1 MGSEDIE
8 DFLSVNSR
16 SGLQNTRITK
26 TGRCWVIK
34 ILVTIIS
41 AGWLMCLLSSC
52 ATPYQPMGAL
62 GGYQEEQLAPDI
74 YRVAFYGNGYT
85 NPQTASEYLIHR
97 CAELTEQKGYR
108 YFGILAVSDQSVTRT
123 FTTPAHSYTTG
134 TGYATAIGNTAFGS
148 YNGTTYYTPAQT
160 LSFNFP
166 RPVLTIKMSNN
177 WLKGSNQI
185 IASTILSVQMPGTQL
200 APIQS
205 GSSYSG
211 PRMALDEQTKSR
223 IISFVQRFVAATES
237 DDLSLLT
244 TYYGPNVRF
253 NGTSI
258 TREALR
264 EQVET
269 AVRTFP
275 QRSWQF
281 ISGPTVTPASDSP
294 GATVNYEL
302 SGVLSNGTTGM
313 QVKTS
318 VQLTVEK
325 QGDQFKI
332 VAISPRVL
340 EHRPL

>member
-1 MGSEDIE
+1 VKTLKA
-8 DFLSVNSR
+8 FLSVRSR
-16 SGLQNTRITK
+16 IRLQSTRITK
-26 TGRCWVIK
+26 TGCCRALN
-34 ILVTIIS
+34 ILAPITS
-41 AGWLMCLLSSC
+41 AGLLAFLLSSC

-62 GGYQEEQLAPDI
+62 GGYQEEQLAPNI
-74 YRVAFYGNGYT
+74 YRVAFFGNGYT

-148 YNGTTYYTPAQT
+148 YHGTTYYTPAQT
-160 LSFNFP
+160 VSFNFP
-166 RPVLTIKMSNN
+166 RPVLTIKMSND

-185 IASTILSVQMPGTQL
+185 IAATILSVQMPGTQL
-200 APIQS
+200 ASIQS
-205 GSSYSG
+205 GPSYSG
-211 PRMALDEQTKSR
+211 PRMTLDEQTKAR
-223 IISFVQRFVAATES
+223 IISFVQRFVAATQS
-237 DDLSLLT
+237 DNLSLLT
-244 TYYGPNVRF
+244 TFYGPNVRF
-253 NGTSI
+253 NGSSI

-313 QVKTS
+313 QVRTS

-332 VAISPRVL
+332 VAIWPRVL
-340 EHRPL
+340 EHRSL

>member
-1 MGSEDIE
+1 
-8 DFLSVNSR
+8 
-16 SGLQNTRITK
+16 
-26 TGRCWVIK
+26 
-34 ILVTIIS
+34 
-41 AGWLMCLLSSC
+41 
-52 ATPYQPMGAL
+52 MGAL
-62 GGYQEEQLAPDI
+62 GGYQEEQLAPGI
-74 YRVAFYGNGYT
+74 YRVAFFGNSYT
-85 NPQTASEYLIHR
+85 NPQTASEYLVHR

-108 YFGILAVSDQSVTRT
+108 YFGILAVTDQSVTRT

-148 YNGTTYYTPAQT
+148 YHGTTYYTPAQT
-160 LSFNFP
+160 IAFNFP
-166 RPVLTIKMSNN
+166 RPVLTIKMSNS
-177 WLKGSNQI
+177 WIKGSNQI
-185 IASTILSVQMPGTQL
+185 IAATILSVQMAGVPV
-200 APIQS
+200 APIQN
-205 GSSYSG
+205 GPAYSG
-211 PRMALDEQTKSR
+211 PHMQLDDRTKER
-223 IISFVQRFVAATES
+223 IVSFVQRFVAATQS

-244 TYYGPNVRF
+244 TFYGPNVRF
-253 NGTSI
+253 NGSPI

-281 ISGPTVTPASDSP
+281 VSGPIVTAASDSP

-325 QGDQFKI
+325 QGDHFKI
-332 VAISPRVL
+332 VAIWPRVL
-340 EHRPL
+340 ERRPL

>member
-1 MGSEDIE
+1 
-8 DFLSVNSR
+8 
-16 SGLQNTRITK
+16 
-26 TGRCWVIK
+26 
-34 ILVTIIS
+34 
-41 AGWLMCLLSSC
+41 
-52 ATPYQPMGAL
+52 MGAL

-74 YRVAFYGNGYT
+74 YRVAFFGNGYT
-85 NPQTASEYLIHR
+85 APQTAAEYVIHR

-108 YFGILAVSDQSVTRT
+108 YFGILAVSDQSVTRA
-123 FTTPAHSYTTG
+123 FTTPAHAYTTG
-134 TGYATAIGNTAFGS
+134 TGYANVIGNTAFGT
-148 YNGTTYYTPAQT
+148 YNSTTYYTPAQT
-160 LSFNFP
+160 VQFNFP
-166 RPVLTIKMSNN
+166 RPVITIKMVND
-177 WLKGSNQI
+177 WPKGANLVS
-185 IASTILSVQMPGTQL
+185 ASAVLSVQMPGVQL
-200 APIQS
+200 ASIQS
-205 GSSYSG
+205 GPSYSG
-211 PRMALDEQTKSR
+211 PRMTLDEQTKAR
-223 IISFVQRFVAATES
+223 IISFVQRFVAATQS
-237 DDLSLLT
+237 DNLSLLT
-244 TYYGPNVRF
+244 TFYGPNVRF
-253 NGTSI
+253 NGSSI

-332 VAISPRVL
+332 VAIWPRVV
-340 EHRPL
+340 EHRSL